1 MASYTRNH
9 FETSINRCK
18 HLCSRECLDHT
29 IDSIILYS
37 TWTRFGFHGIPKALP
52 TLRGSKRGT
61 AICGSY
67 FRKHV
72 TRTMY
77 RGNCTD
83 DTFASHS
90 LLDPMCWF
98 GQGSNL
104 VPHIWQSSAEPT
116 ALTVCLPVCL
126 VIYLSGG
133 WSVCL
138 SACLSVYLAF
148 YLFIL
153 WNSNIVK
160 SHTFQASH
168 LWTVPN
174 FTYFLGIEQF
184 WSVPLGC
191 CCSPIWM
198 MEWQLSHFYFLLKE
212 PRSDMEN
219 WCIIPLLY
227 HF

>member
-9 FETSINRCK
+9 FEVSIKRWK
-18 HLCSRECLDHT
+18 HLCSRECLDHS
-29 IDSIILYS
+29 IGSIILYS
-37 TWTRFGFHGIPKALP
+37 TWTRFGFHGIAKALT

-61 AICGSY
+61 EICGSY
-67 FRKHV
+67 CRKHD
-72 TRTMY
+72 TWTMC

-83 DTFASHS
+83 GTSASHS
-90 LLDPMCWF
+90 LLDQMCWF
-98 GQGSNL
+98 SQGSNL
-104 VPHIWQSSAEPT
+104 VTHIWQSSAEPT

-126 VIYLSGG
+126 FIYLSV
-133 WSVCL
+133 WL
-138 SACLSVYLAF
+138 SIYLPF

-174 FTYFLGIEQF
+174 FTYFPGIKQF

-191 CCSPIWM
+191 WCSPIWM
-198 MEWQLSHFYFLLKE
+198 MEWHSYLIFILFFRSHVQ
-212 PRSDMEN
+212 RSMEN
-219 WCIIPLLY
+219 WYIIPYLY